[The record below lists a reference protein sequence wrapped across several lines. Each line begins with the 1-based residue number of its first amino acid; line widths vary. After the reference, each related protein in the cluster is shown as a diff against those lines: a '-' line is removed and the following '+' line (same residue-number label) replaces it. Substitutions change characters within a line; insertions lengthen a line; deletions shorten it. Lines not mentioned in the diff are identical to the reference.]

1 MGNRARIR
9 RDAMSL
15 NPIDDALFQKMAE
28 DRGFCQEI
36 LQVILNDKALQ
47 VMDNVPQFMLKN
59 LQGRSCILDVKCTL
73 GDGRIVNAE
82 VQKSDNDD
90 HQRRVRYN
98 AALLTANIA
107 EPGDRFKAIP
117 DVVVVFISKFDMYK
131 SGKALYH
138 VDRIIRENG
147 TMVDNGF
154 SELYVNAEV
163 QDDSDVAKLM
173 DIFTRHE
180 AYDDEMFP
188 ITSKRK
194 RLFKTTEEGVNEMCE
209 VIEKYIA
216 EGRREGIRK
225 GRSEGRR
232 EGKAEAIRNLM
243 ESMSMTAEQAMKALD
258 TSRRVR
264 KIYDL
269 AVMDLEHIISNMEG
283 YYGTGEMVSWKMGWN
298 RHSTLFEPDAGS
310 RHSLC
315 LSEFGKGRK
324 GAGGVAGTEAAAV
337 SRLQD
342 SQAGWQL

>member
-28 DRGFCQEI
+28 DTGFCQEI

-117 DVVVVFISKFDMYK
+117 NVVVVFISKFDMYK

-147 TMVDNGF
+147 KMVDNGF
-154 SELYVNAEV
+154 
-163 QDDSDVAKLM
+163 
-173 DIFTRHE
+173 
-180 AYDDEMFP
+180 
-188 ITSKRK
+188 RK

-216 EGRREGIRK
+216 EGRREGIRKGIRK

-243 ESMSMTAEQAMKALD
+243 ESMSMTAEQAMKAL
-258 TSRRVR
+258 
-264 KIYDL
+264 KI
-269 AVMDLEHIISNMEG
+269 
-283 YYGTGEMVSWKMGWN
+283 
-298 RHSTLFEPDAGS
+298 PAG
-310 RHSLC
+310 
-315 LSEFGKGRK
+315 EFGKYM
-324 GAGGVAGTEAAAV
+324 T
-337 SRLQD
+337 L
-342 SQAGWQL
+342 L

>member
-1 MGNRARIR
+1 
-9 RDAMSL
+9 
-15 NPIDDALFQKMAE
+15 
-28 DRGFCQEI
+28 
-36 LQVILNDKALQ
+36 
-47 VMDNVPQFMLKN
+47 ML
-59 LQGRSCILDVKCTL
+59 V
-73 GDGRIVNAE
+73 
-82 VQKSDNDD
+82 
-90 HQRRVRYN
+90 H
-98 AALLTANIA
+98 
-107 EPGDRFKAIP
+107 
-117 DVVVVFISKFDMYK
+117 ISKFDMYK

-173 DIFTRHE
+173 DIFTRHD

-243 ESMSMTAEQAMKALD
+243 ESMSMTAEQAMKAL
-258 TSRRVR
+258 
-264 KIYDL
+264 KI
-269 AVMDLEHIISNMEG
+269 
-283 YYGTGEMVSWKMGWN
+283 
-298 RHSTLFEPDAGS
+298 PAG
-310 RHSLC
+310 
-315 LSEFGKGRK
+315 EFGKYM
-324 GAGGVAGTEAAAV
+324 T
-337 SRLQD
+337 L
-342 SQAGWQL
+342 L